1 MEDLKTKRKGKILAI
16 KDLPTLPPVL
26 DQITK
31 MIEDEHSTPKQIAEI
46 IAKDQVL
53 SAKVL
58 KMVNSPVY
66 GFPRRI
72 NTIQHALVLL
82 GFNVIKGIIISTTV
96 FDVMSQ
102 AMVGLW
108 EHSLG
113 CATISKII
121 AEEVGLKDPEE
132 FAVAGLLHDIGKVV
146 IAIQLPEE
154 KEKIG
159 KLVVEEDIS
168 FFEAEKKVLGFAHDR
183 VNSWL
188 ADHWNLPLQTKVALT
203 YHHNP
208 GSAEFYQ
215 EFAKVVHVADFI
227 TKVLELGNSGDDQ
240 LHELSKKDFLD
251 LGLSFK
257 KLAKIMDRVLEDI
270 IEILTFIPK

>member
-31 MIEDEHSTPKQIAEI
+31 MIEDENSTPKQIAEI